1 MEKMNISIR
10 DYLKETNVKQWEL
23 ANSLNIGE
31 TTLVRRLRKELPE
44 NEKNEI
50 LNAISKLSKE
60 KE

>member
-1 MEKMNISIR
+1 MEKMNSSIR
-10 DYLKETNVKQWEL
+10 NYLKESNVKQWEL

-44 NEKNEI
+44 DEKKE
-50 LNAISKLSKE
+50 LFNAISKLSKE